1 MSLKGK
7 WYALYLRR
15 EPASL
20 AILFGLLVI
29 FFSFVTGLS
38 RMYFAQQESLAVRWS
53 ERGTANLKA
62 HNYKP
67 AVDELRAALR
77 YARDNQT
84 YQLSLAEALIGQDRT
99 SEAEAYLVNLW
110 EEQPE
115 NGRVN
120 LDLARVAVQEGQTTR
135 ALRYYHNAIYA
146 NWPDGDQAAQI
157 RDARIELIEYLLRI
171 KSTAQAQS
179 ELISL
184 QVYLGDDTTYQ
195 RQLGD
200 LFIRTGD
207 NEHALSAYKLSL
219 SAEPQD
225 AAALAGAGNAAF
237 QLQRYEL
244 AAHYL
249 RESIAANSKN
259 TDARNQLHLA
269 ELVLRMDPFRSQ
281 IPAAQREKAVVN
293 AFQLAGNRLTACSVA
308 ASSAS
313 SADPKKDLSQAWAD
327 LKSKVTPAGLRRD
340 PDLATTTMDL
350 VYSIERQANIWCGSP
365 ADTDKA
371 LLLIS
376 RLHEGS

>member
-20 AILFGLLVI
+20 ALLFGLLIV
-29 FFSFVTGLS
+29 FFTFVTGLS
-38 RMYFAQQESLAVRWS
+38 RIYSAQQQSLAVRWS
-53 ERGTANLKA
+53 ERGTANLQA
-62 HNYKP
+62 HNYQP

-77 YARDNQT
+77 YSRDNQA
-84 YQLSLAEALIGQDRT
+84 YQLSLAEALIGLDRT

-146 NWPDGDQAAQI
+146 NWPEDDQAAQI

-171 KSTAQAQS
+171 KATAQAQS
-179 ELISL
+179 ELVSL

-195 RQLGD
+195 KLLGD
-200 LFIRTGD
+200 LFTRTGD
-207 NEHALSAYKLSL
+207 YEHALSAYRLSL
-219 SAEPQD
+219 SAKPHD
-225 AAALAGAGNAAF
+225 AVVLAGAGNAAF
-237 QLQRYEL
+237 QLGRYEQ

-249 RESIAANSKN
+249 RENLALDSSNTNSQ
-259 TDARNQLHLA
+259 NQLHLS
-269 ELVLRMDPFRSQ
+269 ELVLRMDPFRPQ
-281 IPAAQREKAVVN
+281 IPAAERDKAVVN
-293 AFQLAGNRLTACSVA
+293 AFQIAGNRLTACPVA
-308 ASSAS
+308 ASYS
-313 SADPKKDLSQAWAD
+313 SSKDPKKDLAHEWAD
-327 LKSKVTPAGLRRD
+327 LKREVTATGLRRN

-350 VYSIERQANIWCGSP
+350 VFSIERQANIWCGSP
-365 ADTDKA
+365 SDTDRA
-371 LLLIS
+371 LLLIAK
-376 RLHEGS
+376 LHEGS